1 MRLFKQ
7 LKWFFYREWRHYIGA
22 IIILFLIALLQLI
35 PPIMVGNIVDTV
47 LLKSYN
53 RLHIIYIIIIMII
66 IAVIAYWLRYAW
78 RILLFGSAYKLA
90 VELRNKLYYLLSNQ
104 SPEFYYNYRTGDL
117 IARATNDVDR
127 VVFAAGEGVL
137 TLVDSLVIG
146 CSVIFIMVLKI
157 DWKLTILS
165 LAPMPIMAFII
176 NNDGKKLHQYFRLAQ
191 ASFSLL
197 NSRVQEDL
205 TNIRMIKIFGIEQRQ
220 LQYFTD
226 IAIDTSKKNMDVAL
240 IDSRFDPIIYLTIGL
255 SNLLAVFGGS
265 WLVINKQMTLG
276 QLTSFIMYLGLMI
289 WPMLALAWMFNIV
302 ERGSA
307 AYTRINQML
316 NESYKIT
323 DGKFNLPN
331 YQGDIIL
338 KIKEFSY
345 PKTNKIVLS
354 NINYIIKAGSII
366 GICGPTGS
374 GKSTLLALILRNFD
388 LEHGKILYH
397 NIPLYSLILNEW
409 RNKLSVVNQNNFLFS
424 DSIIN
429 NITLGRPNIS
439 FNDIKK
445 VTNIACIHQEIISL
459 PNGYYTKVGE
469 RGMMLSGGQKQRIA
483 IARSLLSDSAD
494 ILILD
499 DALSAVDTETENQ
512 ILNNINKWK
521 RNKTLII
528 ISHKLN
534 SIKYADHILV
544 FNNGSIIEQGTHS
557 FLLKQSKWY
566 KKIYHYQQ
574 LKVTL
579 K

>member
-7 LKWFFYREWRHYIGA
+7 LKWFFYREWRHYVGA
-22 IIILFLIALLQLI
+22 IIILLLIALLQLI

-53 RLHIIYIIIIMII
+53 RLYIIYIIIIMVI

-104 SPEFYYNYRTGDL
+104 SPEFYSNYRTGDL

-176 NNDGKKLHQYFRLAQ
+176 NNDGKKLHQYFRIAQ

-220 LQYFTD
+220 LQYFTN

-316 NESYKIT
+316 NESYKII
-323 DGKFNLPN
+323 DGKFNLPS

-345 PKTNKIVLS
+345 PKTNKIVLN

-388 LEHGKILYH
+388 LKHGKILYH
-397 NIPLYSLILNEW
+397 NIPLYLLILNEW

-429 NITLGRPNIS
+429 NITLGRPNVN
-439 FNDIKK
+439 FNDVKK
-445 VTNIACIHQEIISL
+445 VTNIACIHKEIISL

-483 IARSLLSDSAD
+483 IARSLLSDTAD

-512 ILNNINKWK
+512 ILSNIHKWK
-521 RNKTLII
+521 KNKTLII

-534 SIKYADHILV
+534 SIKHADHILV

-557 FLLKQSKWY
+557 FLLKQSTWY

-579 K
+579 E